1 MKSMA
6 RYVITDGSRWIQ
18 YKNGKY
24 VPTSCPTFA
33 DEFSQKQAKS
43 ICENQLNKALRK
55 GWWNRLMHRV
65 SGKMQK
71 LMKKLN

>member
-24 VPTSCPTFA
+24 VPTYSTTFA
-33 DEFSQKQAKS
+33 DEF
-43 ICENQLNKALRK
+43 
-55 GWWNRLMHRV
+55 
-65 SGKMQK
+65 
-71 LMKKLN
+71 